1 MKEFGVRV
9 GEGRATIDGVMAAC
23 AFMLAGLES
32 RVAVLGQLGC
42 CYRAASLL
50 EC

>member
-23 AFMLAGLES
+23 AFMLAGLQS
-32 RVAVLGQLGC
+32 HAWPSLG
-42 CYRAASLL
+42 S
-50 EC
+50 